1 MRYRMT
7 LEVLDVSDSQ
17 VMAITG
23 DSCRSPQD
31 AAKDVLRKH
40 HDLQED
46 MARVKKPVDL
56 GDELKV
62 PLRRFQA

>member
-7 LEVLDVSDSQ
+7 LEILDVSDSQ

-31 AAKDVLRKH
+31 AAKDVLRK
-40 HDLQED
+40 Q
-46 MARVKKPVDL
+46 P
-56 GDELKV
+56 
-62 PLRRFQA
+62 